1 MNDLSFGERIKTIID
16 IISSSSL
23 FITLLLITIITIV
36 LLILNQK
43 IKKPIFKILLGIL
56 YLGFAVFILVNYGT
70 YILKVGDNFIDQL
83 FKVIYFPSMITY
95 ISSVLIAIILMII
108 SIISNKMN
116 KIFKICSGANLTI
129 LLFLFILVVDTIN
142 RENLM
147 ITEKIDLYS
156 SESLTVLVQASMSIF
171 SIWIFILIMNFI
183 VNFITEK
190 IDLSVEKAH
199 KDIKLEEN
207 DFKAITHNE
216 YEESFNNYKS
226 KRSYKLLNDALNND
240 KKDEQ

>member
-1 MNDLSFGERIKTIID
+1 
-16 IISSSSL
+16 
-23 FITLLLITIITIV
+23 
-36 LLILNQK
+36 
-43 IKKPIFKILLGIL
+43 
-56 YLGFAVFILVNYGT
+56 
-70 YILKVGDNFIDQL
+70 
-83 FKVIYFPSMITY
+83 
-95 ISSVLIAIILMII
+95 
-108 SIISNKMN
+108 MN

-199 KDIKLEEN
+199 KDIKLEE
-207 DFKAITHNE
+207 KQRI
-216 YEESFNNYKS
+216 
-226 KRSYKLLNDALNND
+226 
-240 KKDEQ
+240 EQ